1 MEIDVGIHR
10 RRDVFAHALILPE
23 ERERQGP
30 LASARFTPGGVGGP
44 HRRAAKITST
54 GATFTRCTAAGRV
67 GLPAGS
73 TKGASTAGIR
83 DDARGRYR
91 RDMVYFQGGVDVR
104 VTGRRIVATILDGI
118 VLGLLYRASVAAFGG
133 HYDSDLDFTRL
144 TSKAGLGWVVVALL
158 YYVLL
163 EGLFG
168 RTVGKLVTGIRVIDA
183 KTGRT
188 PGLFTVLVRTLLR
201 VIDGIAGYLLGWI
214 VVICNDRRRRLGD
227 MAADTLVIRA

>member
-1 MEIDVGIHR
+1 VGRRAVPGRRLAFDYAGLVREVDTFDPGALIKRIDALR
-10 RRDVFAHALILPE
+10 RRCAGL
-23 ERERQGP
+23 ERIQG
-30 LASARFTPGGVGGP
+30 GGM
-44 HRRAAKITST
+44 AY
-54 GATFTRCTAAGRV
+54 
-67 GLPAGS
+67 L
-73 TKGASTAGIR
+73 
-83 DDARGRYR
+83 
-91 RDMVYFQGGVDVR
+91 QGGVDVR
-104 VTGRRIVATILDGI
+104 VTGRRIVATMLDGL
-118 VLGLLYRASVAAFGG
+118 VLGLLYRLSVAILGG
-133 HYDSDLDFTRL
+133 HYDSDVDLTRL

-201 VIDGIAGYLLGWI
+201 VIDGIGGYLLGWI
-214 VVICNDRRRRLGD
+214 VVVLNDRRRRLGD